1 MNCGFDL
8 DAVCEL
14 IATVHKRI
22 TSEYAAEEE
31 VVRDKGHDGAC
42 SEGRLWS
49 VSEFFSFLSRL
60 YPHAF
65 RAALCRHSYVCLHTL
80 LWWHCCRYKRFEL
93 VALRGALKTVLE
105 RWADALDPGTS
116 IPHQYTALASTL
128 DEQCSHF
135 LDKSQPHSFT

>member
-1 MNCGFDL
+1 MTVLAAKADSGQFRSFFLFFRGCIRMRF
-8 DAVCEL
+8 EL
-14 IATVHKRI
+14 LCADILTCAYTRCFGGIAI
-22 TSEYAAEEE
+22 
-31 VVRDKGHDGAC
+31 
-42 SEGRLWS
+42 L
-49 VSEFFSFLSRL
+49 
-60 YPHAF
+60 
-65 RAALCRHSYVCLHTL
+65 
-80 LWWHCCRYKRFEL
+80 CCRYKRFEL